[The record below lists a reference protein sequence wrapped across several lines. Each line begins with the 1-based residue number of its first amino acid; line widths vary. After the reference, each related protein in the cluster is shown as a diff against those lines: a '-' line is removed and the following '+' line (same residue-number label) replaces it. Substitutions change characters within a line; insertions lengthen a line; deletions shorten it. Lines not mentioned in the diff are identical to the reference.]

1 MSARSLNEFITS
13 VKKANLARQ
22 NRFTVSI
29 ASPTGSTTNNL
40 VELFCEQ
47 AVLPSLSFSSQPVRT
62 YGEQREV
69 VYDRNFESVQL
80 TFLVDR
86 QMQVK
91 EYFDMWTDQIVNPY
105 SRLVGF
111 YESYVRDISIIVQD
125 TKDNDT
131 YIAVL
136 REAYP
141 KTVSAVQ
148 LDYNSKDVM
157 KLQVTFNYRY
167 HINNKLVS
175 PDDDK
180 NPKKLFGLDL
190 PDPYKLSQQLGDYL
204 KGSVTNAMNIPDLYY
219 DNFQQFQESVSD
231 RLSISRAQAAL
242 EREGQQT
249 GTGIPSDLMDFYG

>member
-1 MSARSLNEFITS
+1 MSARSLNEFIS
-13 VKKANLARQ
+13 NIKNNSLARQ

-29 ASPTGSTTNNL
+29 SGNNATNSIDSNL

-47 AVLPSLSFSSQPVRT
+47 AILPSLSFASQPVRS

-69 VYDRNFESVQL
+69 VYDRNFETASL

-86 QMQVK
+86 QMKVK
-91 EYFDMWTDQIVNPY
+91 DYFDQWTNKIIDPY
-105 SRLVGF
+105 SRLAGF
-111 YESYVRDISIIVQD
+111 YDEYVRDICIITQD

-148 LDYNSKDVM
+148 LDHNSKDVM
-157 KLQVTFNYRY
+157 KLQVTFNYKY
-167 HINNKLVS
+167 HINNQLIS
-175 PDDDK
+175 PSNDK

-190 PDPYKLSQQLGDYL
+190 PDPYKVSQQLGNYL
-204 KGSVTNAMNIPDLYY
+204 RGSITNAVQIPDLYY
-219 DNFQQFQESVSD
+219 DNFQQFQESLNDRIAVSN
-231 RLSISRAQAAL
+231 AQSQL
-242 EREGQQT
+242 ERQGQIT
-249 GTGIPSDLMDFYG
+249 GSGIMDWF

>member
-1 MSARSLNEFITS
+1 MTARSLNEFIS
-13 VKKANLARQ
+13 NIKRSSLARQ

-29 ASPTGSTTNNL
+29 SSPTSSNANL

-47 AVLPSLSFSSQPVRT
+47 ALLPSLSFASQPVRT

-91 EYFDMWTDQIVNPY
+91 SYFDNWTDQIINPY
-105 SRLVGF
+105 SRVAGF
-111 YESYVRDISIIVQD
+111 YDSYVRDISIITQD

-141 KTVSAVQ
+141 KTISAVQ
-148 LDYNSKDVM
+148 LDHNSKDVM
-157 KLQVTFNYRY
+157 KLQVTFNYKY
-167 HINNKLVS
+167 HINNQLVS
-175 PDDDK
+175 PDNDSS
-180 NPKKLFGLDL
+180 PKKLFGLDL
-190 PDPYKLSQQLGDYL
+190 PDPYKLSQQLGNYL
-204 KGSVTNAMNIPDLYY
+204 KGSFTNAVNVPDLYY
-219 DNFQQFQESVSD
+219 DNFQQFQESVND
-231 RLSISRAQAAL
+231 RIAVTRAL
-242 EREGQQT
+242 ERQGQET
-249 GTGIPSDLMDFYG
+249 GTGISSDLSDFYG